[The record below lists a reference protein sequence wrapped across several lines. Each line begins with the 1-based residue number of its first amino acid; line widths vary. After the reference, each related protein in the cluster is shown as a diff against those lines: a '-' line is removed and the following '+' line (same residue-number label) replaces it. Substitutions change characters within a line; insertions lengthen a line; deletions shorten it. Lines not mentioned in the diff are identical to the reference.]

1 LDKRIRIKG
10 YEKRERIR
18 TQGNGYKEMDIR
30 KRIQGYG
37 YKDTDTRIRIQGIG
51 YKESD
56 NRNPISD
63 VFARSRNLKS
73 NHQKFERQKGFLRR
87 NVRNIGLLSVF

>member
-10 YEKRERIR
+10 YGKRKR
-18 TQGNGYKEMDIR
+18 TWIQGNGYKEMDIR
-30 KRIQGYG
+30 KRVQGYG
-37 YKDTDTRIRIQGIG
+37 YKIQIQGIG

-63 VFARSRNLKS
+63 IVLHRHKKLQFAPPLCM
-73 NHQKFERQKGFLRR
+73 
-87 NVRNIGLLSVF
+87 IGGSP